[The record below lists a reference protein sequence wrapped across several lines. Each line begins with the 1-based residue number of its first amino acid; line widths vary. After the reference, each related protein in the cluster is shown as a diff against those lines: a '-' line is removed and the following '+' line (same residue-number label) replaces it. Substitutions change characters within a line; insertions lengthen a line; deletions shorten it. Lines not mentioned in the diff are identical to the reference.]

1 MKSEC
6 EERTSKK
13 SMKRKARKEAQL
25 AARKRAKQ
33 EKAYVANAAAA
44 AGNGGSKTVK
54 PPTAVSNAVAPPT
67 FKGINKNSFQNDG
80 SFLSML
86 AATKKAKE

>member
-1 MKSEC
+1 
-6 EERTSKK
+6 
-13 SMKRKARKEAQL
+13 MKRKARKESQL

-33 EKAYVANAAAA
+33 EKAYAANAAA
-44 AGNGGSKTVK
+44 GGHGGSKTAK